1 MNKILLLMACAVT
14 LVAAGRIAVNPATAQ
29 GIGRMSLGDLQRQRF
44 ILDIVQNI
52 QEPLQNDELIRL
64 DQGLI
69 VEPQRYRGGIDGEM
83 QRVIDLDRQRRLLD
97 EHQICSVVRVEDV
110 QQLRGIYRLLVRAVD
125 FETLQRNVVYLR
137 RNINPVLLIN
147 ALVRAIRDRED
158 TQSLI
163 VPAVQELLPEL
174 YLDHEVVEQVQR
186 IQEEQTQRPS
196 LIDVVGLG
204 HRGPMNPMMNIL
216 NPWREMRMHMAL
228 IRQQG
233 PKSRLAQLGKNR
245 VVIPIQGQEQ
255 GLGTSLLTDDIGL
268 RNFVQNLIQ
277 ELALLEGEDE
287 SQEVPLHPIPQG
299 MEQDQDD
306 VVNTGRLLYV
316 NRRRIQQQQE
326 EQQEDQQENI
336 SGNERQRFMRV
347 LRRDNSNNNDD
358 DNDDDDDE
366 IRMARV
372 PLQRGIGQRN
382 IYLGS
387 RQGGAI
393 DLPTVNADSDRLLHV
408 NRRRVNSIQQEQE
421 QLQQTGGGQRVPG
434 WMRGSRYSEGRR
446 VVEQD
451 QVQQRYGNQVESF
464 ADQLES
470 VSRDD
475 ERLVH
480 INRRRLNQIGV
491 GQQQKM
497 LPRRVAS
504 IGEVRQVLD
513 HPIREEDILKLIR
526 SDHRLSIMSD
536 DEILAMLKRN
546 REKRLQNPTNN
557 DDDADEQ
564 QVGDWTE
571 EQQLEHQR
579 QGQRVRRSLT
589 SYRQQQGLDTEM
601 DSRRSEIL
609 LHNLRQLV
617 ARLNQETIAQGQTI
631 EKKNLWLNNPRQTQS
646 ERYALRLD
654 QIRIDSLRSRQL
666 LDQINQI
673 EQRMQQAIG
682 QLNIQ
687 SIRGQFREQRQVEA
701 LIADVLLGRLGQVG
715 ILRIVRELVQ
725 ENNLQVDR
733 SGLGIRL
740 SDPLIQYTLRR
751 IVSIV
756 DDQREQLLGGYRR
769 EQLDLQGVSIND
781 VRVDKLR
788 TRIEETDMDLTNLI
802 GQQGRQTQRQEIQRT
817 IVGRQRRL
825 NNKPFL
831 IDMDISSER
840 AQDVVIRVFLGPSL
854 DSQGRDA
861 SLDQRRRD
869 FLLLNAINVELK
881 SGINRIQQRSIDIP
895 WTSRDVTPL
904 SEIYRRVMMQLHGQQ
919 ELDTQELVGENGRFP
934 QRLLLPRGRPEGLP
948 MQLLVI
954 VSPVLEQQQ
963 RSIIPSV
970 SLGIGS
976 ASLQDIRPLGYP
988 LDRPITNEQEL
999 LQLPNVQLQ
1008 DVVIVQEN

>member
-14 LVAAGRIAVNPATAQ
+14 LVAAGRIAVNPGKVQ
-29 GIGRMSLGDLQRQRF
+29 GIGRMSLGDVQRQRF

-52 QEPLQNDELIRL
+52 HEPLQNDELIRL

-83 QRVIDLDRQRRLLD
+83 QHVIDLDRQRRLLD

-174 YLDHEVVEQVQR
+174 YLDPQVIERVQR
-186 IQEEQTQRPS
+186 IQLEQTQRPT

-204 HRGPMNPMMNIL
+204 QHPMNPMMNIF
-216 NPWREMRMHMAL
+216 NPLRQMRMQMAL
-228 IRQQG
+228 ARQQAQ
-233 PKSRLAQLGKNR
+233 KSRLSVLGKNR
-245 VVIPIQGQEQ
+245 VVIPIEGQEQ
-255 GLGTSLLTDDIGL
+255 GQGISLLTDDIGL

-277 ELALLEGEDE
+277 ELALVEGE
-287 SQEVPLHPIPQG
+287 SQEVPQQRIPQEL
-299 MEQDQDD
+299 EQDQDMD
-306 VVNTGRLLYV
+306 INTGRLLYV
-316 NRRRIQQQQE
+316 NRRRLQQQQQE
-326 EQQEDQQENI
+326 EDQDQQENI
-336 SGNERQRFMRV
+336 YGSERARFMRV
-347 LRRDNSNNNDD
+347 LRRDN
-358 DNDDDDDE
+358 NDDDDEDDDE
-366 IRMARV
+366 NVIKMGRV
-372 PLQRGIGQRN
+372 PLHRVIGQRN
-382 IYLGS
+382 INLGG
-387 RQGGAI
+387 RN
-393 DLPTVNADSDRLLHV
+393 DLPTVNANSDRLLHV
-408 NRRRVNSIQQEQE
+408 NRRRMNSIQQEQV
-421 QLQQTGGGQRVPG
+421 QQAGGQRLPG
-434 WMRGSRYSEGRR
+434 LIRGSRYSEGRR
-446 VVEQD
+446 VVEEQD
-451 QVQQRYGNQVESF
+451 QDQDQIQQRYGNQVESY

-480 INRRRLNQIGV
+480 INRRRLNHAGV
-491 GQQQKM
+491 SQQQKM
-497 LPRRVAS
+497 VPRRVAS

-513 HPIREEDILKLIR
+513 RPIQDEDILKLIR

-536 DEILAMLKRN
+536 DEILAMLQRN
-546 REKRLQNPTNN
+546 REKRLHNLTDN
-557 DDDADEQ
+557 DVDVEQLQGLSDEEKL
-564 QVGDWTE
+564 E
-571 EQQLEHQR
+571 ERVR
-579 QGQRVRRSLT
+579 QGERFRRSLT
-589 SYRQQQGLDTEM
+589 NHRQEQQGQ

-617 ARLNQETIAQGQTI
+617 ARLNQETIGQGQTI
-631 EKKNLWLNNPRQTQS
+631 DKMNVWLNNPHQTTS
-646 ERYALRLD
+646 DRYALRLN
-654 QIRIDSLRSRQL
+654 QIRVDSLRNRQL
-666 LDQINQI
+666 LEQINQI
-673 EQRMQQAIG
+673 KQHMQQAID
-682 QLNIQ
+682 QLNIH
-687 SIRGQFREQRQVEA
+687 SIRGQFQEQRQVEA
-701 LIADVLLGRLGQVG
+701 LIADVLLGHLGQVG
-715 ILRIVRELVQ
+715 ILRIVRELIQ
-725 ENNLQVDR
+725 ENSQQIDR

-740 SDPLIQYTLRR
+740 SDPLIRYTLRR
-751 IVSIV
+751 IVNIV
-756 DDQREQLLGGYRR
+756 DDLREQLLDGYRR
-769 EQLDLQGVSIND
+769 DQLGMQGVSIND

-788 TRIEETDMDLTNLI
+788 TRIEEIDMDLTNLI
-802 GQQGRQTQRQEIQRT
+802 GQQQQQQGRQMQQQQI

-854 DSQGRDA
+854 DSQGREA
-861 SLDQRRRD
+861 TLDERRRD
-869 FLLLNAINVELK
+869 FLLLDAINVELQA
-881 SGINRIQQRSIDIP
+881 GTNRIQHRSIDIP

-904 SEIYRRVMMQLHGQQ
+904 SEIYRRVMMHLRGQQ
-919 ELDTQELVGENGRFP
+919 ELDIQELVGENGRFP

-948 MQLLVI
+948 MQLLMI
-954 VSPVLEQQQ
+954 VSPVLEQQE
-963 RSIIPSV
+963 RRIIPSI

-976 ASLQDIRPLGYP
+976 ASLQDVRPLGYP

-999 LQLPNVQLQ
+999 LQLPNVHLQ

>member
-14 LVAAGRIAVNPATAQ
+14 LGAAGRITVNPGTAQ

-174 YLDHEVVEQVQR
+174 YLDQQVVEQVQR

-233 PKSRLAQLGKNR
+233 QKSRLSQLGNNR
-245 VVIPIQGQEQ
+245 VVIPIEGQEQ

-287 SQEVPLHPIPQG
+287 SQEVPLHRIPQG

-316 NRRRIQQQQE
+316 NRRRIQQQK
-326 EQQEDQQENI
+326 
-336 SGNERQRFMRV
+336 
-347 LRRDNSNNNDD
+347 
-358 DNDDDDDE
+358 
-366 IRMARV
+366 
-372 PLQRGIGQRN
+372 
-382 IYLGS
+382 
-387 RQGGAI
+387 
-393 DLPTVNADSDRLLHV
+393 
-408 NRRRVNSIQQEQE
+408 
-421 QLQQTGGGQRVPG
+421 
-434 WMRGSRYSEGRR
+434 
-446 VVEQD
+446 
-451 QVQQRYGNQVESF
+451 
-464 ADQLES
+464 
-470 VSRDD
+470 
-475 ERLVH
+475 
-480 INRRRLNQIGV
+480 
-491 GQQQKM
+491 QQQ
-497 LPRRVAS
+497 
-504 IGEVRQVLD
+504 
-513 HPIREEDILKLIR
+513 
-526 SDHRLSIMSD
+526 
-536 DEILAMLKRN
+536 
-546 REKRLQNPTNN
+546 
-557 DDDADEQ
+557 Q
-564 QVGDWTE
+564 Q
-571 EQQLEHQR
+571 
-579 QGQRVRRSLT
+579 
-589 SYRQQQGLDTEM
+589 
-601 DSRRSEIL
+601 
-609 LHNLRQLV
+609 
-617 ARLNQETIAQGQTI
+617 
-631 EKKNLWLNNPRQTQS
+631 
-646 ERYALRLD
+646 
-654 QIRIDSLRSRQL
+654 
-666 LDQINQI
+666 
-673 EQRMQQAIG
+673 
-682 QLNIQ
+682 
-687 SIRGQFREQRQVEA
+687 
-701 LIADVLLGRLGQVG
+701 
-715 ILRIVRELVQ
+715 
-725 ENNLQVDR
+725 
-733 SGLGIRL
+733 
-740 SDPLIQYTLRR
+740 
-751 IVSIV
+751 
-756 DDQREQLLGGYRR
+756 
-769 EQLDLQGVSIND
+769 
-781 VRVDKLR
+781 
-788 TRIEETDMDLTNLI
+788 
-802 GQQGRQTQRQEIQRT
+802 QEIQRT

-840 AQDVVIRVFLGPSL
+840 AQEVVIRVFLGPSL

-869 FLLLNAINVELK
+869 FVLLNAINVELK
-881 SGINRIQQRSIDIP
+881 SGTNRIQQRSIDIP

-904 SEIYRRVMMQLHGQQ
+904 SEIYRRVMMQLRGQQ

-963 RSIIPSV
+963 WSIIPSV

>member
-1 MNKILLLMACAVT
+1 MNQILLLMACAVT
-14 LVAAGRIAVNPATAQ
+14 IGAAGRITVNPGTAQ
-29 GIGRMSLGDLQRQRF
+29 GTGRMSLGDLQRQRF

-174 YLDHEVVEQVQR
+174 YLDQQVVEQVQR

-204 HRGPMNPMMNIL
+204 HRGPMSPMMNIL

-233 PKSRLAQLGKNR
+233 QKSRLSLLGKNR
-245 VVIPIQGQEQ
+245 VVIPIEGQEQ

-277 ELALLEGEDE
+277 ELALMEGEDE
-287 SQEVPLHPIPQG
+287 SQEVPLHRIPQG

-306 VVNTGRLLYV
+306 VVNSGRLLYV
-316 NRRRIQQQQE
+316 NRRRIQQQKQQ
-326 EQQEDQQENI
+326 QQEDQQENI

-347 LRRDNSNNNDD
+347 LRRDNNNDD
-358 DNDDDDDE
+358 DVDDEE
-366 IRMARV
+366 IRMVRV
-372 PLQRGIGQRN
+372 PLQRGIGQGN

-421 QLQQTGGGQRVPG
+421 PLQQTGGGQRVPG

-513 HPIREEDILKLIR
+513 RPIREEDILKLIR

-546 REKRLQNPTNN
+546 REKRLQNLTNN

-571 EQQLEHQR
+571 QEEQLEHQR

-631 EKKNLWLNNPRQTQS
+631 EKKTLWLNNPRQTQS

-715 ILRIVRELVQ
+715 ILRIVRELIQ

-740 SDPLIQYTLRR
+740 SDPLVQYTLSR

-756 DDQREQLLGGYRR
+756 DEQREQLLGGYRR
-769 EQLDLQGVSIND
+769 EQLVLQGVSIND

-802 GQQGRQTQRQEIQRT
+802 GQQGRQTQQQEIQRT

-825 NNKPFL
+825 NNKPFI

-869 FLLLNAINVELK
+869 FVLLNAINVELK
-881 SGINRIQQRSIDIP
+881 SGTNRIQQRSIDIP

-904 SEIYRRVMMQLHGQQ
+904 SEIYRRVMMQLRGQQ

-988 LDRPITNEQEL
+988 LDRPITNVQEL

>member
-14 LVAAGRIAVNPATAQ
+14 LGAAGRITVNPGTAQ

-174 YLDHEVVEQVQR
+174 YLDQQVVEQVQR

-233 PKSRLAQLGKNR
+233 QKSRLSQLGNNR
-245 VVIPIQGQEQ
+245 VVIPIEGQEQ

-287 SQEVPLHPIPQG
+287 SQEVPLHRIPQG

-316 NRRRIQQQQE
+316 NRRRIQQQKQQ
-326 EQQEDQQENI
+326 QQEDQQENI

-347 LRRDNSNNNDD
+347 LRRDNNN
-358 DNDDDDDE
+358 
-366 IRMARV
+366 
-372 PLQRGIGQRN
+372 
-382 IYLGS
+382 
-387 RQGGAI
+387 
-393 DLPTVNADSDRLLHV
+393 
-408 NRRRVNSIQQEQE
+408 
-421 QLQQTGGGQRVPG
+421 
-434 WMRGSRYSEGRR
+434 
-446 VVEQD
+446 
-451 QVQQRYGNQVESF
+451 
-464 ADQLES
+464 
-470 VSRDD
+470 
-475 ERLVH
+475 
-480 INRRRLNQIGV
+480 
-491 GQQQKM
+491 
-497 LPRRVAS
+497 
-504 IGEVRQVLD
+504 
-513 HPIREEDILKLIR
+513 
-526 SDHRLSIMSD
+526 
-536 DEILAMLKRN
+536 
-546 REKRLQNPTNN
+546 NN

-571 EQQLEHQR
+571 QEEQLEHQR

-631 EKKNLWLNNPRQTQS
+631 EKKTLWLNNPRQTQS

-687 SIRGQFREQRQVEA
+687 SIRGQFQEQRQVEA

-715 ILRIVRELVQ
+715 ILRIVRELIQ

-740 SDPLIQYTLRR
+740 SDPLVQYTLSR

-756 DDQREQLLGGYRR
+756 DEQREQLLGGYRR
-769 EQLDLQGVSIND
+769 EQLVLQGVSIND

-802 GQQGRQTQRQEIQRT
+802 GQQGRQTQQQEIQRT

-840 AQDVVIRVFLGPSL
+840 AQEVVIRVFLGPSL

-869 FLLLNAINVELK
+869 FVLLNAINVELK
-881 SGINRIQQRSIDIP
+881 SGTNRIQQRSIDIP

-904 SEIYRRVMMQLHGQQ
+904 SEIYRRVMMQLRGQQ

-963 RSIIPSV
+963 WSIIPSV